1 MKGTK
6 FLIEWLL
13 TKRINEIYKEM
24 GNQSE
29 FLIDQYIFF
38 VILRIL

>member
-6 FLIEWLL
+6 SLIEWLL
-13 TKRINEIYKEM
+13 IKLINEIYKEM